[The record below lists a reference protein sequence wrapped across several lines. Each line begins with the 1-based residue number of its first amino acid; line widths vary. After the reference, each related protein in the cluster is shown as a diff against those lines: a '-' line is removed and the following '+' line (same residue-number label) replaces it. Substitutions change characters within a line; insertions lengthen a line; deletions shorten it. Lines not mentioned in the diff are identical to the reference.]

1 MLAATEKWVKQ
12 FDSKAK
18 EDAHHF
24 LEALWLY
31 QRNDTK
37 NEALLEQ
44 VLNSPEEH
52 ARISAKTVKQYWD
65 KNL

>member
-12 FDSKAK
+12 FDPKAK

-24 LEALWLY
+24 LEALCLY

-37 NEALLEQ
+37 NEALLDQ

-52 ARISAKTVKQYWD
+52 ARISARTVKQFWD
-65 KNL
+65 NNL